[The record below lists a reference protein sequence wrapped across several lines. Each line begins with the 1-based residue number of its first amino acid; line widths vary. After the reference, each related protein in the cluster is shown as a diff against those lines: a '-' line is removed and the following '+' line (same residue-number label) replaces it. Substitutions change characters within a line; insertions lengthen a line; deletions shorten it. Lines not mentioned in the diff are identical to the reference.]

1 MVYSLRRGQEDI
13 TPLADFRDLLY
24 ELGIICLQDLACMA
38 DNSMAG
44 HPIYSEPWAQRSDW
58 TAFASELKESME
70 ASAEACLQEQ
80 IDKATTFGMEDIAT
94 ALSTIQTQLSSPTWL
109 PSQKY
114 AIGEHVAKLL
124 AQVAQGGL
132 ARNPVR
138 SNSHRRYGADRMEP
152 VGHSRGAEDD
162 EVSASFTVDLLR
174 RTDSGEPV

>member
-24 ELGIICLQDLACMA
+24 ELGIICLQDLAFMA

-94 ALSTIQTQLSSPTWL
+94 ALTTIQTQLSSPTWL
-109 PSQKY
+109 PSQKH
-114 AIGEHVAKLL
+114 AIGEHVEKLL

-132 ARNPVR
+132 ARIPV

-174 RTDSGEPV
+174 CTDSGEPV

>member
-80 IDKATTFGMEDIAT
+80 IDKATTFGMPDIAT
-94 ALSTIQTQLSSPTWL
+94 ALSTIQTQLSNPTWL
-109 PSQKY
+109 PSQKHS
-114 AIGEHVAKLL
+114 IG
-124 AQVAQGGL
+124 
-132 ARNPVR
+132 VR
-138 SNSHRRYGADRMEP
+138 
-152 VGHSRGAEDD
+152 
-162 EVSASFTVDLLR
+162 
-174 RTDSGEPV
+174 

>member
-1 MVYSLRRGQEDI
+1 M
-13 TPLADFRDLLY
+13 P
-24 ELGIICLQDLACMA
+24 
-38 DNSMAG
+38 
-44 HPIYSEPWAQRSDW
+44 
-58 TAFASELKESME
+58 
-70 ASAEACLQEQ
+70 
-80 IDKATTFGMEDIAT
+80 DIAT

-132 ARNPVR
+132 ARIPV